1 MLHTFFHRYAKMFPE
16 MCRAIEYRCMMNKA
30 QAEARVTCKGTID
43 GQTLVGF
50 GPHSKMSRQALFRST
65 KEEHK
70 AYVQSIIEH
79 PVTHPGGQLD
89 KLKQY
94 FMKEQGKERADDL
107 ALVQCMQDLE
117 QRNKIDGMA

>member
-1 MLHTFFHRYAKMFPE
+1 
-16 MCRAIEYRCMMNKA
+16 
-30 QAEARVTCKGTID
+30 
-43 GQTLVGF
+43 
-50 GPHSKMSRQALFRST
+50 MSRQALFRSM

-70 AYVQSIIEH
+70 AYVQSIIKH